1 MPIEEEENYM
11 DNQSN
16 CANPSIEE
24 NCTTIEIRVGKD
36 DAEVIKKLEGV
47 NDINDYILSLIR
59 MDIKAP
65 RSYHSIDDSVKID
78 FPVSHTMQDLIDKAE
93 RADLNDD
100 YPVYMN
106 WADAIDSQGK
116 LEATRH
122 QITDGQ
128 WMMLQRRYLL

>member
-1 MPIEEEENYM
+1 MYIMNRVNFMFNQSDYVNQYIKENYK
-11 DNQSN
+11 
-16 CANPSIEE
+16 
-24 NCTTIEIRVGKD
+24 TIKIRVRKED
-36 DAEVIKKLEGV
+36 EEVIKKLESVDNV
-47 NDINDYILSLIR
+47 NQYLLSLIR

-106 WADAIDSQGK
+106 WADAIDSLGK

-128 WMMLQRRYLL
+128 WFKLQKRYAL